1 MRTAI
6 SQNQARP
13 NGDVKDMPCAD
24 LLMEKAMAGGVKQ
37 WLAAFRLLLSRSF
50 ESGSTASRFD
60 AFLHSY

>member
-1 MRTAI
+1 
-6 SQNQARP
+6 
-13 NGDVKDMPCAD
+13 MPCAD

-37 WLAAFRLLLSRSF
+37 WLAAFRLWLSRSF